1 MSKTRVV
8 VAMSGGVDSSVAA
21 ALMVKEGYDVSG
33 IMLKLWSADCDPA
46 ENACCTPEAINQAK
60 EVAGMLSIPFYVLDA
75 KKEFKTQIVD
85 QFINRSFEGLTPN
98 PCYFCNKTIRWG
110 YLLDKVLSMGADYLV
125 TGHYAIID
133 KDENKKYH
141 LRRGLDETKDQ
152 SYVLSGLNQ
161 EQLSHTL
168 LPLGLFTKDQV
179 RHIARDFNLSVAS
192 KPDSQD
198 LCFVG
203 SDDYR
208 EFLSKYSE
216 NVRKPGNIV
225 DKTGRIV
232 GTHTGIQNFT
242 IGQRK
247 GLGSGNMEPLY
258 VISKNHQNNEIV
270 VGSKSDL
277 HFNIMEINSVNWISG
292 QIPNDNQEYQIKI
305 RYKSVMHPAKVL
317 KADADRYKIKLIQPV
332 RDATPGQ
339 IAVIYQGNE
348 VIGSGEIVSAGME
361 GV

>member
-8 VAMSGGVDSSVAA
+8 VGMSGGVDSSVAA
-21 ALMVKEGYDVSG
+21 ALMVQEGYDVTG
-33 IMLKLWSADCDPA
+33 IMLKLWSEDCEPA
-46 ENACCTPEAINQAK
+46 ENACCTPEAIDQASNI
-60 EVAGMLSIPFYVLDA
+60 AGMLGIPFYVLDA
-75 KKEFKTQIVD
+75 KKEFKIQIVD
-85 QFINRSFEGLTPN
+85 QFIEKSFIGLTPN

-110 YLLDKVLSMGADYLV
+110 YLLDKVLTMGSEYLV

-133 KDENKKYH
+133 KDENGTYH
-141 LRRGLDETKDQ
+141 LKKGLDETKDQ

-161 EQLSHTL
+161 KQLSRTL
-168 LPLGLFTKDQV
+168 LPLGQFTKDQI
-179 RHIARDFNLSVAS
+179 RHIARDLNLPVAS

-198 LCFVG
+198 LCFIG
-203 SDDYR
+203 NKSYR

-216 NVRKPGNIV
+216 NKSLKGNIV
-225 DKTGRIV
+225 DKTGSIV

-247 GLGSGNMEPLY
+247 GVGSGNAEPVY
-258 VISKNHQNNEIV
+258 VISKNYQSNEIL

-277 HFNIMEINSVNWISG
+277 HFNIIEINSVNWISG
-292 QIPNDNQEYQIKI
+292 QDPNNNQEYQIKI
-305 RYKSVMHPAKVL
+305 RYKSVMHQAKVL
-317 KADADRYKIKLIQPV
+317 KTDSDRFRIKLIQPV

-348 VIGSGEIVSAGME
+348 VIGSGEIITAGME
-361 GV
+361 GE